1 MHNLYERLST
11 EGTYEKD
18 PIGSGPYTD
27 LAPGLVDDEIEGMD
41 GNNEGGQ
48 NQGES
53 LVPQLSLQM
62 GPMMGVGGPEY
73 RLKMQKRVIDRQLL
87 RRLLRH
93 CAKASGRAIAGK
105 HWAMLRTSHQGLLGM
120 LLT

>member
-1 MHNLYERLST
+1 
-11 EGTYEKD
+11 
-18 PIGSGPYTD
+18 
-27 LAPGLVDDEIEGMD
+27 MD

-53 LVPQLSLQM
+53 LVLTTIFAN
-62 GPMMGVGGPEY
+62 GTNDGRVGGPEY

-87 RRLLRH
+87 RVGYFAIVQKR
-93 CAKASGRAIAGK
+93 SGRAIAGK